1 MFNNYYSIIFK
12 AKNDYTR
19 KKYGNEILKV
29 TFKKGS
35 REIIDITGNSK
46 IVKVVNQ

>member
-1 MFNNYYSIIFK
+1 MFKNYYSIIFK
-12 AKNDYTR
+12 AGNNYTR
-19 KKYGNEILKV
+19 NKYGNEVLKV

-46 IVKVVNQ
+46 IVKVVSK